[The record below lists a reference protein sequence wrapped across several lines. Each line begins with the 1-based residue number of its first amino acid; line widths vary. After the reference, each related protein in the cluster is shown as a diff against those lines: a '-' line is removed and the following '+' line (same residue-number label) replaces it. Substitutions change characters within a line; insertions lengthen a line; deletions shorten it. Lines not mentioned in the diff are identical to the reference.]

1 VTVKLTSGATCV
13 TPLKCAN
20 SASGELLMNRA
31 NLVTLAVCA
40 AALVACSKPAAQS
53 SAASG
58 VTAASAAS
66 ATAAPAPAPA
76 PAGPAAVGPAG
87 PIDVKDLPAP
97 AAGQWSRAS
106 SQDGAAAQTSTKC
119 LSGKPIDP
127 TEGGPAC
134 TKITAVR
141 TATGGFVVDGDCPA
155 NGVSAKLHMAGEGN
169 FKTSFTTDT
178 TMSMSGGGGPAMSL
192 SNHSVW
198 TYVGACPAGD

>member
-1 VTVKLTSGATCV
+1 
-13 TPLKCAN
+13 LKCAN
-20 SASGELLMNRA
+20 PASGELLMIRA

-53 SAASG
+53 SAAN
-58 VTAASAAS
+58 VAAASAAS
-66 ATAAPAPAPA
+66 AAAPAAPAPAA
-76 PAGPAAVGPAG
+76 PVAAGPAG
-87 PIDVKDLPAP
+87 PIDVADLPAP
-97 AAGQWSRAS
+97 AAGLWKRAS

-119 LSGKPIDP
+119 LTGKPIDP

-134 TKITAVR
+134 AKLTAVR

-155 NGVSAKLHMAGEGN
+155 NGVSAKLHMAGEGD

-198 TYVGACPAGD
+198 TYVGACPAG

>member
-1 VTVKLTSGATCV
+1 
-13 TPLKCAN
+13 
-20 SASGELLMNRA
+20 MIRA

-53 SAASG
+53 SAAN
-58 VTAASAAS
+58 VAAAPAASAA
-66 ATAAPAPAPA
+66 APTAPAPAA
-76 PAGPAAVGPAG
+76 PVAAGPAG
-87 PIDVKDLPAP
+87 PIDVADLPAP
-97 AAGQWSRAS
+97 AAGLWKRAS

-119 LSGKPIDP
+119 LTGKPIDP

-134 TKITAVR
+134 AKLTAVR

-155 NGVSAKLHMAGEGN
+155 NGVSAKLHMAGEGD

-178 TMSMSGGGGPAMSL
+178 TMSMSGGGGPPMSL

>member
-1 VTVKLTSGATCV
+1 
-13 TPLKCAN
+13 
-20 SASGELLMNRA
+20 MIRA
-31 NLVTLAVCA
+31 NLVTLAVCT

-53 SAASG
+53 SAAN
-58 VTAASAAS
+58 VA
-66 ATAAPAPAPA
+66 AAPAPSAAPTSSA
-76 PAGPAAVGPAG
+76 PMAAGPAG

-97 AAGQWSRAS
+97 AAGRWSRAA
-106 SQDGAAAQTSTKC
+106 SQDGGAAQTSTKC
-119 LSGKPIDP
+119 LTGKPIDP
-127 TEGGPAC
+127 TEGGPPC

-198 TYVGACPAGD
+198 TYLGACPAGD